1 MNQRKLGSQ
10 GLTVSELGLGCMGMS
25 EFYGKADEQE
35 SVATLHR
42 AVELGITLLDT
53 ADIYG
58 YGENE
63 RLVGRAIKGIRD
75 RVVVATKFGIVRK
88 KEDPAFRGIC
98 GRPEYVRQSCEAS
111 LKRLGVDVIDLY
123 YIHRVDATIP
133 IEDTVG
139 AMAYLAAE
147 GKVRYLGISEAGPAT
162 IRRAH
167 AEHPLSALQTEY
179 SLWSR
184 DPEDQLLPLLRE
196 LRIGFVPYSPIAR
209 GLLSGAI
216 KSPEH
221 LASDDFRRSQPRL
234 KGENFKKN
242 SVLVQKLAAIAAAK
256 GCTPAQLS
264 LAWVLAQGA
273 DIVPIPGTT
282 RRKHLE
288 ENVTA
293 ARLVLTREE
302 LEQIDTACPR
312 GAAAGARYPDMSFVN
327 IESRPR

>member
-10 GLTVSELGLGCMGMS
+10 GLAVAELGLGCMGMS

-35 SVATLHR
+35 SIATLHR
-42 AVELGITLLDT
+42 AVELGVTMLDT

-58 YGENE
+58 LGENE
-63 RLVGRAIKGIRD
+63 RLVGRAVRGIRD

-98 GRPEYVRQSCEAS
+98 GRPDYVRHSCEAS

-133 IEDTVG
+133 IEDTMG
-139 AMAYLAAE
+139 AMADLAAE

-162 IRRAH
+162 LRRAH
-167 AEHPLSALQTEY
+167 AVHPLSALQTEY

-196 LRIGFVPYSPIAR
+196 LGIGFVPYSPIGR
-209 GLLSGAI
+209 GFLSGAI
-216 KSPEH
+216 TSLEH
-221 LASDDFRRSQPRL
+221 LSSDDFRRGQPRL
-234 KGENFKKN
+234 QGENFKKN
-242 SVLVQKLAAIAAAK
+242 SVFVEKLGAIAGAK

-282 RRKHLE
+282 RRQHLE
-288 ENVTA
+288 ENVAA
-293 ARLVLTREE
+293 ARLVLSRVE
-302 LEQIDTACPR
+302 LAQIAAACPR
-312 GAAAGARYPDMSFVN
+312 GAASGDRYPDMRFVN

>member
-25 EFYGKADEQE
+25 EFYGKADEKE
-35 SVATLHR
+35 SFATLHR
-42 AVELGITLLDT
+42 AVEMGIALLDT

-98 GRPEYVRQSCEAS
+98 GRSEYVRQSCEAS

-123 YIHRVDATIP
+123 YIHRVDVTVP

-139 AMAYLAAE
+139 AMHNLAAE

-167 AEHPLSALQTEY
+167 AVHPLSALQTEY

-196 LRIGFVPYSPIAR
+196 LRIGFVPYSPIGR
-209 GLLSGAI
+209 GFLSGTI

-234 KGENFKKN
+234 KGENFEKN
-242 SVLVQKLAAIAAAK
+242 SALVRKLAAIAAAK

-288 ENVTA
+288 ENVA
-293 ARLVLTREE
+293 AAQLVLTREE
-302 LEQIDTACPR
+302 LEQIDAAFPR
-312 GAAAGARYPDMSFVN
+312 GAASGTRYPDMSFVN
-327 IESRPR
+327 IESQPR

>member
-1 MNQRKLGSQ
+1 
-10 GLTVSELGLGCMGMS
+10 MGMS

-35 SVATLHR
+35 SIATLHR
-42 AVELGITLLDT
+42 AAELGMTLLDT

-63 RLVGRAIKGIRD
+63 QLVGRAIKSIRD

-88 KEDPAFRGIC
+88 KEDPAFRGIS

-133 IEDTVG
+133 IEDTMGV
-139 AMAYLAAE
+139 MADLAAE

-162 IRRAH
+162 IRRAN
-167 AEHPLSALQTEY
+167 AVHPLSALQTEY

-184 DPEDQLLPLLRE
+184 EPENQLLPLLRE
-196 LRIGFVPYSPIAR
+196 LRIGFVPYSPIGR
-209 GLLSGAI
+209 GFLSGAI

-221 LASDDFRRSQPRL
+221 LTSDDFRRSQPRL

-242 SVLVQKLAAIAAAK
+242 SILVQKLAAIAVAK

-282 RRKHLE
+282 RRTHLE

-302 LEQIDTACPR
+302 LEQIDAACPM
-312 GAAAGARYPDMSFVN
+312 GAASGARYPDMSFVD

>member
-25 EFYGKADEQE
+25 EFYGKSDEQE

-42 AVELGITLLDT
+42 AVDIGITLLDT

-58 YGENE
+58 FGENE
-63 RLVGRAIKGIRD
+63 RLVGRAIKGIRN

-88 KEDPAFRGIC
+88 KEDPGFRGIC

-111 LKRLGVDVIDLY
+111 LKRLGIDVIDLY
-123 YIHRVDATIP
+123 YIHRVDASIP

-139 AMAYLAAE
+139 AMARLAAE
-147 GKVRYLGISEAGPAT
+147 GKVRYLGISEAGPDT

-167 AEHPLSALQTEY
+167 AVHPLSALQTEY

-184 DPEDQLLPLLRE
+184 DPEDQLLQLVRE
-196 LRIGFVPYSPIAR
+196 LRIGFVPYSPIGR
-209 GLLSGAI
+209 GFLSGAI
-216 KSPEH
+216 KSTEH
-221 LASDDFRRSQPRL
+221 LASDDFRRNQPRL
-234 KGENFKKN
+234 KGENLEKN
-242 SVLVQKLAAIAAAK
+242 SALVQKLAAIAAAK
-256 GCTPAQLS
+256 RCTPAQLS
-264 LAWVLAQGA
+264 LAWVLSQGA

-288 ENVTA
+288 ENVATVQLA
-293 ARLVLTREE
+293 LTREE
-302 LEQIDTACPR
+302 IEQIDAAFPR
-312 GAAAGARYPDMSFVN
+312 GAASGARYPDMSFVN